1 MSRFSK
7 TLLGAV
13 GYIIV
18 LGSLFVVLA
27 QDEVIPP
34 FDINRVKLAT
44 VFIAQTQT
52 VGTTQQIVCISS
64 GTLVSRDGLI
74 LTNAHSTVSSVDCG
88 GDTLVVY
95 VSASLESPPQAA
107 YQAQIIQYDAGID
120 LVLLQI
126 HRGFDGRSI
135 NKSELSLPFVELADS
150 DLVRLDE
157 TLTIVGYP
165 DIGDDPVRESR
176 VVVQGFTAE
185 PSGGAK
191 SWLKFRAQ
199 DDSGDII
206 TGAMTGGGAYN
217 RRGQLV
223 GIPTTAPVTRQGGSA
238 CKRVQDTNAD
248 GLININDYCVPI
260 GGSINVLRPANFAR
274 TLLRGA
280 SLGINV
286 TKLTDT
292 AAQRTTLAGEPRIGT
307 PFFAPSL
314 TNNMP
319 TTVVNAAL
327 PSGIDS
333 LYLFFDY
340 QNMTPETV
348 YELRVT
354 VNGRVNPI
362 FSLTSVRWSGGERGL
377 WYIGSTGQVWPN
389 GDYEF
394 TVFINGVAASE
405 PRTIRIAGTAIQEP
419 TFSSISFGLTEGN
432 QMFSSGPV
440 LGTGNTV
447 RAQFIY
453 NNMTETI
460 AWTAIWYYN
469 GAELQRSSDTWGAE
483 RGSNGSENIGLTVD
497 PLLLPGQYR
506 LELYI
511 DTRLAAMSDF
521 TVAGARDPTL
531 PLPRVF
537 DRSKMRFVTS
547 QTPQEAITAR
557 PITTFTNPLDTL
569 YALFSWEQIS
579 PGTLW
584 RMRWSVDEQ
593 PFYDQI
599 VPWSSGENGDNYITQ
614 LSSTS
619 GIPDGTYRMELYI
632 QDVLLGSIE
641 VDIGIGQLPI
651 DPFADPGGVNV
662 SGQILDAQ
670 TGLGIP
676 NVTFIVISEEFSV
689 ADYTALIEQVYTMGT
704 SDRSGRFVLERP
716 LQYEAPYSL
725 YISAYGYAPMT
736 ADGFELIEDETPNP
750 LNMTIYLSR
759 E

>member
-1 MSRFSK
+1 MSRYSK
-7 TLLGAV
+7 LLLVSVVCTLMMISSGMV
-13 GYIIV
+13 QT
-18 LGSLFVVLA
+18 
-27 QDEVIPP
+27 QDTQVAP
-34 FDINRVKLAT
+34 FDLNRVKLAT

-52 VGTTQQIVCISS
+52 VDAVQQIVCISS

-74 LTNAHSTVSSVDCG
+74 LTNAHATVPSIDCP
-88 GDTLVVY
+88 GDTIIVY
-95 VSASLESPPQAA
+95 ISADLNAPPQPA
-107 YQAQIIQYDAGID
+107 YQAQLVQYDAGID
-120 LVLLQI
+120 LALLQI

-135 NKSELSLPFVELADS
+135 AKSELSLPFVELADS

-157 TLTIVGYP
+157 TITIVGYP
-165 DIGDDPVRESR
+165 DIGDDIVRDSR
-176 VVVQGFTAE
+176 VIVQGFTAE

-191 SWLKFRAQ
+191 SWLKFRAEQ
-199 DDSGDII
+199 DSGDII

-217 RRGQLV
+217 RRGELI
-223 GIPTTAPVTRQGGSA
+223 GIPTTAPVTRQSSSS
-238 CKRVQDTNAD
+238 CKRIQDTNND
-248 GLININDYCVPI
+248 SLININDYCVPI
-260 GGSINVLRPANFAR
+260 GGSINVLRPSNFAR

-286 TKLTDT
+286 TKLTET
-292 AAQRTTLAGEPRIGT
+292 TTQRTTVAGAPRIGT

-314 TNNMP
+314 TGNMP
-319 TTVVNAAL
+319 TTVINAAL
-327 PSGIDS
+327 PAGTDN

-362 FSLTSVRWSGGERGL
+362 FSLTPVRWSGGERGL

-405 PRTIRIAGTAIQEP
+405 PRTIRIAGAAAQEP
-419 TFSSISFGLTEGN
+419 SFSSISFGLTDGN

-453 NNMTETI
+453 NNMTDTI

-469 GAELQRSSDTWGAE
+469 GGELQRSSDTWGVE

-537 DRSKMRFVTS
+537 DRAQMRFVVAE
-547 QTPQEAITAR
+547 TPQDAIIAR

-569 YALFSWEQIS
+569 YALFNWEQIS

-584 RMRWSVDEQ
+584 RMLWTVDEQ

-599 VPWSSGENGDNYITQ
+599 VPWSQSENGQNYIAQ
-614 LSSTS
+614 LTSTD

-632 QDVLLGSIE
+632 QDVLLGTVE

-651 DPFADPGGVNV
+651 DPFANPDGVTVN
-662 SGQILDAQ
+662 GQILNAR

-676 NVTFIVISEEFSV
+676 NVTFIVISEDFSV
-689 ADYTALIEQVYTMGT
+689 ADYTAQIEQVYTLGT
-704 SDRSGRFVLERP
+704 TDRLGRFVLERP
-716 LQYEAPYSL
+716 LQYGAPYSL
-725 YISAYGYAPMT
+725 YVSAYGYVPVT
-736 ADGFELIEDETPNP
+736 ADGFELNEGETPNP
-750 LNMTIYLSR
+750 LTMNIYLSP